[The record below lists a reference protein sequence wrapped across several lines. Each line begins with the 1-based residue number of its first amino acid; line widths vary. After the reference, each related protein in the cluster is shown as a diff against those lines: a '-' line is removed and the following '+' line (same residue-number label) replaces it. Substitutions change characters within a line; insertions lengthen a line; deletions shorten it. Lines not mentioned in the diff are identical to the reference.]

1 MNFTLCVV
9 FIYYNN
15 ISFFISTISLLLSIF
30 LKSIFLFSTR
40 SLYIVFLLWIAVNFF
55 NALSFCSSYFSLKTW
70 FTITVNSTNPVNMI
84 KRYLFPLSEY
94 DEIFTLNFYN
104 PNLVVGSFISPSYT
118 FILISLM
125 LLIVLKEVAK
135 VEYYY
140 DVYAFYRNIV

>member
-1 MNFTLCVV
+1 MSFTLCVV

-55 NALSFCSSYFSLKTW
+55 NALSFCSSYFSLNTW
-70 FTITVNSTNPVNMI
+70 FTITVNRTNPVNMI

-135 VEYYY
+135 VEYSY